1 MKNYIFKNATV
12 LTSEGLIEKSIA
24 VSNGIIVE
32 RPITNSK
39 LIDGRGLLLA
49 PALIDIHGDA
59 FERSYMPRPNVF
71 FPITTALI
79 DIDRQLALNGIT
91 TAFHALT
98 LSWEPGLRSLENGKN
113 FIENLLQLEQQ
124 MRIDHKVQLRWETF
138 AEHAVSFIKGIIK
151 KRPDYTLAFND
162 HTSMKMRAFD
172 VNIKDRE
179 FEHSPDFRVASLSD
193 ARMKERNE
201 ANAKR
206 SGLSTEEYI
215 LKLESVWNTKDQVMK
230 NIESLSIEGRKWG
243 IAMLSHDDTKIETRD
258 FYNNLGISICE
269 FPMTHEVASHARK
282 NNAHIVFGA
291 PNVLRGGSH
300 IGSPS
305 AADMIEMGLCD
316 ILASDYAYSSM
327 LSALKK
333 LESERN
339 MSLTEIWK
347 QVSLNPAK
355 TLNLHDRGEISKGKR
370 ADLVLLDWF
379 KPQAPEVILTM
390 SAGRIAYLNSDIV
403 LP

>member
-1 MKNYIFKNATV
+1 MKNYVIEGATV
-12 LTSEGLIEKSIA
+12 LTAGGLIEESIA
-24 VSNGIIVE
+24 VSNGMIVE
-32 RPITNSK
+32 RPIVNSK
-39 LIDGRGLLLA
+39 TINGKGLLLA

-71 FPITTALI
+71 FPIETALI
-79 DIDRQLALNGIT
+79 DIDRQLALNGIA

-113 FIENLLQLEQQ
+113 FIKNLLELEPQ
-124 MRIDHKVQLRWETF
+124 MRIDNKVQLRWETF
-138 AEHAVSFIKGIIK
+138 TADAVSFIKDIIK
-151 KRPDYTLAFND
+151 RRPDYTLAFND

-172 VNIKDRE
+172 VNLQDRE
-179 FEHSPDFRVASLSD
+179 FEHSPDFNVASLSD
-193 ARMKERNE
+193 VRMKERSE

-206 SGLSTEEYI
+206 SGLSTEDYI
-215 LKLESVWNTKDQVMK
+215 LKLESVWKTRDQVMK
-230 NIESLSIEGRKWG
+230 NIETLGIEGQKSG
-243 IAMLSHDDTKIETRD
+243 IAMLSHDDTKVETSD
-258 FYNNLGISICE
+258 FYNDLGVSICE

-282 NNAHIVFGA
+282 NKAHIVFGA

-305 AADMIEMGLCD
+305 ATDMIENGLCD

-333 LESERN
+333 LETDRN

-355 TLNLHDRGEISKGKR
+355 ALNLNDRGEISKGKR

-390 SAGRIAYLNSDIV
+390 SAGRIAYLNKDIIRN
-403 LP
+403 

>member
-1 MKNYIFKNATV
+1 MKNYVIEGATV
-12 LTSEGLIEKSIA
+12 LTAGGLIEESIA
-24 VSNGIIVE
+24 VSNGMIVE
-32 RPITNSK
+32 RPIANSK
-39 LIDGRGLLLA
+39 TINGKGLLLA

-71 FPITTALI
+71 FPIETALI
-79 DIDRQLALNGIT
+79 DIDRQLALNGIA

-113 FIENLLQLEQQ
+113 FIKNLLELEPQ
-124 MRIDHKVQLRWETF
+124 MRIDNKVQLRWETF
-138 AEHAVSFIKGIIK
+138 TADAVSFIKDIIK
-151 KRPDYTLAFND
+151 RRPDYTLAFND

-172 VNIKDRE
+172 VNLQDRE
-179 FEHSPDFRVASLSD
+179 FEHSPDFSVASLSD
-193 ARMKERNE
+193 VRMKERSE

-206 SGLSTEEYI
+206 SGLSTEDYI
-215 LKLESVWNTKDQVMK
+215 FKLESVWKTRDQVMK
-230 NIESLSIEGRKWG
+230 NIESLGIEGQKSG
-243 IAMLSHDDTKIETRD
+243 IAMLSHDDTKVETRD
-258 FYNNLGISICE
+258 FYNDLGVSICE

-282 NNAHIVFGA
+282 NKAHIVFGA

-305 AADMIEMGLCD
+305 ATDMIENGLCD

-333 LESERN
+333 LETDRN

-355 TLNLHDRGEISKGKR
+355 ALNLNDRGEISKGKR

-390 SAGRIAYLNSDIV
+390 SAGRIAYLNTDIIRN
-403 LP
+403 